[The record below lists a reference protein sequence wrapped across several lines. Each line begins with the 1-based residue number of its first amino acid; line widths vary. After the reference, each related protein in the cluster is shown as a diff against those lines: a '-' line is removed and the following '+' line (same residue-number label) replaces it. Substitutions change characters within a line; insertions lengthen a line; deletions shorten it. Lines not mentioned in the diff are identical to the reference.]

1 MAARANLVVKDRTT
15 PTPADRT
22 FTPDGDDP
30 NKVHVFT
37 EKTGVPAGNARYTAQ
52 LRRSKGKYRPT
63 LRLAV
68 PIVQTQTINGVSSP
82 VVVRTAYV
90 ELSATFDELST
101 AQERADAIGMLTNS
115 CAPTGQTMIND
126 LLVNLSDIY

>member
-90 ELSATFDELST
+90 EFSATFDELST

>member
-1 MAARANLVVKDRTT
+1 MAARANLVVKDRTS

-22 FTPDGDDP
+22 FTPDGSDA
-30 NKVHVFT
+30 NRVHVFT
-37 EKTGVPAGNARYTAQ
+37 EKTGVPAGYARFTAQ
-52 LRRSKGKYRPT
+52 LRRSKGKIRPT

-68 PIVQTQTINGVSSP
+68 PITQVQTINGVSSP

-101 AQERADAIGMLTNS
+101 VQERADAIGMLTNS
-115 CAPTGQTMIND
+115 AAATQTMIND
-126 LLVNLSDIY
+126 LLVNVSDIY

>member
-1 MAARANLVVKDRTT
+1 MAARSNLVVNDRAST
-15 PTPADRT
+15 PVAHT

-30 NKVHVFT
+30 NGVHVFT
-37 EKTGVPAGNARYTAQ
+37 EKTGVPAGYPRFTAQ
-52 LRRSKGKYRPT
+52 LRRSNGKFRPS

-68 PIVQTQTINGVSSP
+68 PITQTQTINGVSTP

-90 ELSATFDELST
+90 EMNATFDELST
-101 AQERADAIGMLTNS
+101 DQERKDAIGMLYNS
-115 CAPTGQTMIND
+115 MAPTGQTMVND